1 MRKYVLGSLLVLLCS
16 CASHAKFEVEPLLD
30 YCEGQVEKSLSCLGD
45 TTQMPRNI
53 LSGKNERAW
62 NCTSI
67 YDWTS
72 GFWPGILWYAY
83 EYSQDAEIKRQA
95 ERYSSALYPVLDR
108 KPDNHDLGFMMYC
121 SLGNAYRLTGER
133 KYKEMLLRA
142 ADSLAVLFDER
153 VGTIH
158 SWPGMRQQ
166 KGWPHN
172 TIIDNMLNLE
182 LLFWAARNG
191 GDKKLYDMAFSHAE
205 VTANNQF
212 RDDYSTCHVVVY
224 DTIDGKRISQ
234 LTHQGYADGS
244 LWARGQAWAIYGF
257 TMCYR
262 ETGNAAFLEVAQK
275 AADTYL
281 KRLPMDYVPYW
292 DFDAPGIPDEPKDA
306 SAAAVVASGLLELSS
321 YVGDREKADRYFDA
335 AVKML
340 ESLSSPAYLSGEANN
355 AFLLHS
361 TGHKPHGSEI
371 DASIIYADYYY
382 IEALIR
388 LSRINHNRKVVES

>member
-1 MRKYVLGSLLVLLCS
+1 MKRYVLGSLFVLFCS
-16 CASHAKFEVEPLLD
+16 CSSHSKFEVEPLLD
-30 YCEGQVEKSLSCLGD
+30 YCGGQIEKSLNSLDD

-53 LSGKNERAW
+53 LSDKDERKW

-83 EYSQDAEIKRQA
+83 EYSHDAEIKKQA
-95 ERYSSALYPVLDR
+95 ERYSSALYPVLDH
-108 KPDNHDLGFMMYC
+108 KPGNHDLGFMMYC
-121 SLGNAYRLTGER
+121 SLGNAYRLTGEQ

-142 ADSLAVLFDER
+142 ADSLATLFDER

-182 LLFWAARNG
+182 LLFWAAKNG
-191 GDKKLYDMAFSHAE
+191 GDKRLYDIAFSHAE
-205 VTANNQF
+205 VTVNNQF

-224 DTIDGKRISQ
+224 DTLSGKRISQ
-234 LTHQGYADGS
+234 LTHQGYADES

-262 ETGNAAFLEVAQK
+262 ETGNVVFLDVAQK
-275 AADTYL
+275 ATDTYL
-281 KRLPMDYVPYW
+281 QRLPADYIPYW
-292 DFDAPGIPDEPKDA
+292 DFDAPGIPEEPRDA
-306 SAAAVVASGLLELSS
+306 SAAAVVASGLLELRS
-321 YVGDREKADRYFDA
+321 YIKDKKKAGQYFDA
-335 AVKML
+335 AIKML
-340 ESLSSPAYLSGEANN
+340 EALSSPAYLSGEVNN

-388 LSRINHNRKVVES
+388 LNRINNNCKVVG

>member
-1 MRKYVLGSLLVLLCS
+1 MKRYVLGSLFVLFCS
-16 CASHAKFEVEPLLD
+16 CSSHSKFEVEPLLD
-30 YCEGQVEKSLSCLGD
+30 YCEGQIEKSLNCLDD
-45 TTQMPRNI
+45 TTRMPRNI
-53 LSGKNERAW
+53 LSDKDERKW

-83 EYSQDAEIKRQA
+83 EYSHDAGIKKQA
-95 ERYSSALYPVLDR
+95 ERYSSALYPVLDH
-108 KPDNHDLGFMMYC
+108 KPGNHDLGFMMYC
-121 SLGNAYRLTGER
+121 SLGNAYRLTGEQ

-142 ADSLAVLFDER
+142 ADSLATLFDER

-182 LLFWAARNG
+182 LLFWAAKNG
-191 GDKKLYDMAFSHAE
+191 GNKRLYDIAFSHAE

-224 DTIDGKRISQ
+224 DTLSGQRISQ
-234 LTHQGYADGS
+234 LTHQGYEDES
-244 LWARGQAWAIYGF
+244 LWARGQAWAIYSF

-262 ETGNAAFLEVAQK
+262 ETGNVAFLDVAQK
-275 AADTYL
+275 ATDIYL
-281 KRLPMDYVPYW
+281 QRLPADYIPYW
-292 DFDAPGIPDEPKDA
+292 DFDAPGIPEEPRDA

-321 YVGDREKADRYFDA
+321 YIKDKKKAGHYFDA
-335 AVKML
+335 AIKML
-340 ESLSSPAYLSGEANN
+340 EALSSPAYLSGEVNN

-388 LSRINHNRKVVES
+388 LNRINNNCKVVG

>member
-1 MRKYVLGSLLVLLCS
+1 MKRYVLGSLFVLLCS
-16 CASHAKFEVEPLLD
+16 CSSHSKFEVEPLLD
-30 YCEGQVEKSLSCLGD
+30 YCEGQIEKSLNCLDD
-45 TTQMPRNI
+45 TTRMPRNI
-53 LSGKNERAW
+53 LSDKDERKW

-83 EYSQDAEIKRQA
+83 EYSHDAGIKKQA
-95 ERYSSALYPVLDR
+95 ERYSSALYPVLDH
-108 KPDNHDLGFMMYC
+108 KPGNHDLGFMMYC
-121 SLGNAYRLTGER
+121 SLGNAYRLTGEQ

-142 ADSLAVLFDER
+142 ADSLATLFDER

-182 LLFWAARNG
+182 LLFWAAKNE
-191 GDKKLYDMAFSHAE
+191 GDKRLYDIAFSHAE

-224 DTIDGKRISQ
+224 DTLSGKRISQ
-234 LTHQGYADGS
+234 LTHQGYADES

-262 ETGNAAFLEVAQK
+262 ETGNVTFLDVAQK
-275 AADTYL
+275 ATDTYL
-281 KRLPMDYVPYW
+281 QRLPADYIPYW
-292 DFDAPGIPDEPKDA
+292 DFDAPGIPEEPRDA

-321 YVGDREKADRYFDA
+321 YIKDKKKAGHYFDA
-335 AVKML
+335 AIKML
-340 ESLSSPAYLSGEANN
+340 EALSSPAYLSGEVNN

-388 LSRINHNRKVVES
+388 LNRINNNCKVVG

>member
-1 MRKYVLGSLLVLLCS
+1 MKKYVLGGLLVLLCS
-16 CASHAKFEVEPLLD
+16 CTSHPKFEVEPLLR
-30 YCEGQVEKSLSCLGD
+30 YCEGQIEKSLSSLDD

-53 LSGKNERAW
+53 LPDKGEHKW

-83 EYSQDAEIKRQA
+83 EYSHDVEIKKQA
-95 ERYSSALYPVLDR
+95 ERYSSALYPVLNR
-108 KPDNHDLGFMMYC
+108 RPDNHDLGFMMYC
-121 SLGNAYRLTGER
+121 SLGNAYRLTGEQ

-142 ADSLAVLFDER
+142 ADSLAILFDER

-191 GDKKLYDMAFSHAE
+191 GNKELYDIAFSHAK
-205 VTANNQF
+205 VTAGNQF

-224 DTIDGKRISQ
+224 DTISGKRISQ
-234 LTHQGYADGS
+234 LTHQGYADES

-262 ETGNAAFLEVAQK
+262 ETGNTAFLEIAQK
-275 AADTYL
+275 ATDTYL
-281 KRLPMDYVPYW
+281 QRLPIDYVPYW
-292 DFDAPGIPDEPKDA
+292 DFDAPGIPEEPKDA

-321 YVGDREKADRYFDA
+321 YIKDKEKADRYFDA
-335 AVKML
+335 AIRML
-340 ESLSSPAYLSGEANN
+340 ETLSSPAYLSGEVNN

-388 LSRINHNRKVVES
+388 LNRINNNCKVVE

>member
-1 MRKYVLGSLLVLLCS
+1 MKRYVLGSLFVLLCS
-16 CASHAKFEVEPLLD
+16 CSSHSKFEVEPLLD
-30 YCEGQVEKSLSCLGD
+30 YCGGQIEKSLNSLDD

-53 LSGKNERAW
+53 LSDKDERKW

-83 EYSQDAEIKRQA
+83 EYSHDAEIKKQA
-95 ERYSSALYPVLDR
+95 ERYSSALYPVLDH
-108 KPDNHDLGFMMYC
+108 KPGNHDLGFMMYC
-121 SLGNAYRLTGER
+121 SLGNAYRLTGEQ
-133 KYKEMLLRA
+133 KYKKMLLRA
-142 ADSLAVLFDER
+142 ADSLATLFDER

-182 LLFWAARNG
+182 LLFWAAKNG
-191 GDKKLYDMAFSHAE
+191 GNKRLYDIAFSHAE

-224 DTIDGKRISQ
+224 DTLSGKRISQ
-234 LTHQGYADGS
+234 LTHQGYADES

-262 ETGNAAFLEVAQK
+262 ETGNVVFLDVAQK
-275 AADTYL
+275 ATDTYL
-281 KRLPMDYVPYW
+281 QRLPADYIPYW
-292 DFDAPGIPDEPKDA
+292 DFDAPGIPEEPRDA
-306 SAAAVVASGLLELSS
+306 SAAAVVASGLLELSL
-321 YVGDREKADRYFDA
+321 YIKDKKKAEHYFDA
-335 AVKML
+335 AIKML
-340 ESLSSPAYLSGEANN
+340 EALSSPAYLSGEVNN

-371 DASIIYADYYY
+371 DASIIYADYY
-382 IEALIR
+382 
-388 LSRINHNRKVVES
+388 

>member
-1 MRKYVLGSLLVLLCS
+1 MKRYVLGSLFVLLCS
-16 CASHAKFEVEPLLD
+16 CSSHSKFEVEPLLD
-30 YCEGQVEKSLSCLGD
+30 YCGGQIEKSLNSLDD

-53 LSGKNERAW
+53 LSDKDERKW

-83 EYSQDAEIKRQA
+83 EYSHDAEIKKQA
-95 ERYSSALYPVLDR
+95 ERYSSALYPVLDH
-108 KPDNHDLGFMMYC
+108 KPGNHDLGFMMYC
-121 SLGNAYRLTGER
+121 SLGNAYRLTGEQ
-133 KYKEMLLRA
+133 KYKKMLLRA
-142 ADSLAVLFDER
+142 ADSLATLFDER

-182 LLFWAARNG
+182 LLFWAAKNG
-191 GDKKLYDMAFSHAE
+191 GNKRLYDIAFSHAE

-212 RDDYSTCHVVVY
+212 RDDYSTYHVVVY
-224 DTIDGKRISQ
+224 DTLSGKRISQ
-234 LTHQGYADGS
+234 LTHQGYADES

-262 ETGNAAFLEVAQK
+262 ETGNVVFLDVAQK
-275 AADTYL
+275 ATDTYL
-281 KRLPMDYVPYW
+281 QRLPADYIPYW
-292 DFDAPGIPDEPKDA
+292 DFDAPGIPEEPRDA
-306 SAAAVVASGLLELSS
+306 SAAAVVASGLLELSL
-321 YVGDREKADRYFDA
+321 YIKDKKKAEHYFDA
-335 AVKML
+335 AIKML
-340 ESLSSPAYLSGEANN
+340 EALSSPAYLSGEVNN

-388 LSRINHNRKVVES
+388 LNRINNNCKVVG

>member
-1 MRKYVLGSLLVLLCS
+1 MKRYVLGSLFVLLCS
-16 CASHAKFEVEPLLD
+16 CSSHSKFEVEPLLD
-30 YCEGQVEKSLSCLGD
+30 YCGGQIEKSLNSLDD

-53 LSGKNERAW
+53 LSDKDERKW

-83 EYSQDAEIKRQA
+83 EYSHDAEIKKQA
-95 ERYSSALYPVLDR
+95 ERYSSALYPVLDH
-108 KPDNHDLGFMMYC
+108 KPGNHDLGFMMYC
-121 SLGNAYRLTGER
+121 SLGNAYRLTGEQ
-133 KYKEMLLRA
+133 KYKKMLLRA
-142 ADSLAVLFDER
+142 ADSLATLFDER

-182 LLFWAARNG
+182 LLFWAAKNG
-191 GDKKLYDMAFSHAE
+191 GNKRLYDIAFSHAE

-224 DTIDGKRISQ
+224 DMLSGKRISQ
-234 LTHQGYADGS
+234 LTHQGYADES

-262 ETGNAAFLEVAQK
+262 ETGNVVFLDVAQK
-275 AADTYL
+275 ATDTYL
-281 KRLPMDYVPYW
+281 QRLPADYIPYW
-292 DFDAPGIPDEPKDA
+292 DFDAPGIPEEPRDA
-306 SAAAVVASGLLELSS
+306 SAAAVVASGLLELSL
-321 YVGDREKADRYFDA
+321 YIKDKKKAEHYFDA
-335 AVKML
+335 AIKML
-340 ESLSSPAYLSGEANN
+340 EALSSPAYLSGEVNN

-388 LSRINHNRKVVES
+388 LNRINNNCKVVG

>member
-1 MRKYVLGSLLVLLCS
+1 MKRYVLGSLFVLFCS
-16 CASHAKFEVEPLLD
+16 CSSHSKFEVEPLLD
-30 YCEGQVEKSLSCLGD
+30 YCEGQIEKSLNSLDD

-53 LSGKNERAW
+53 LFDKDERKW

-83 EYSQDAEIKRQA
+83 EYSHDAEIKKQA
-95 ERYSSALYPVLDR
+95 ERYSSALYPVLDH
-108 KPDNHDLGFMMYC
+108 KPGNHDLGFMMYC
-121 SLGNAYRLTGER
+121 SLGNAYRLTGEQ

-142 ADSLAVLFDER
+142 ADSLATLFNER

-182 LLFWAARNG
+182 LLFWAAKNG
-191 GDKKLYDMAFSHAE
+191 GDKRLYDIAFSHAE
-205 VTANNQF
+205 VTVNNQF

-224 DTIDGKRISQ
+224 DTLSGKRISQ
-234 LTHQGYADGS
+234 LTHQGYADES

-262 ETGNAAFLEVAQK
+262 ETGKVAFLDVAQK
-275 AADTYL
+275 ATDTYL
-281 KRLPMDYVPYW
+281 QRLPADYIPYW
-292 DFDAPGIPDEPKDA
+292 DFDAPGIPEEPRDA
-306 SAAAVVASGLLELSS
+306 SAAAVVASGLLELRS
-321 YVGDREKADRYFDA
+321 YIKDKKKAGQYFDA
-335 AVKML
+335 AIKML
-340 ESLSSPAYLSGEANN
+340 EALSSPAYLSGEVNN

-388 LSRINHNRKVVES
+388 LNRINNNCKVVG

>member
-1 MRKYVLGSLLVLLCS
+1 MKRYVLGSLFVLLCS
-16 CASHAKFEVEPLLD
+16 CSSHSKFEVEPLLD
-30 YCEGQVEKSLSCLGD
+30 YCGGQIEKSLNSLD
-45 TTQMPRNI
+45 DITQMPRNI
-53 LSGKNERAW
+53 LSDKDERKW

-83 EYSQDAEIKRQA
+83 EYSHDAEIKKQA
-95 ERYSSALYPVLDR
+95 ERYSSALYPVLDH
-108 KPDNHDLGFMMYC
+108 KPGNHDLGFMMYC
-121 SLGNAYRLTGER
+121 SLGNAYRLTGEQ
-133 KYKEMLLRA
+133 KYKKMLLRA
-142 ADSLAVLFDER
+142 ADSLATLFDER

-182 LLFWAARNG
+182 LLFWAAKNG
-191 GDKKLYDMAFSHAE
+191 GNKRLYDIAFSHAE

-224 DTIDGKRISQ
+224 DTLSGKRISQ
-234 LTHQGYADGS
+234 LTHQGYADES

-262 ETGNAAFLEVAQK
+262 ETGNVVFLDVAQK
-275 AADTYL
+275 ATDTYL
-281 KRLPMDYVPYW
+281 QRLPADYIPYW
-292 DFDAPGIPDEPKDA
+292 DFDAPGIPEEPRDA
-306 SAAAVVASGLLELSS
+306 SAAAVVASGLLELSL
-321 YVGDREKADRYFDA
+321 YIKDKKKAEHYFDA
-335 AVKML
+335 AIKML
-340 ESLSSPAYLSGEANN
+340 EALSSPAYLSGEVNN

-388 LSRINHNRKVVES
+388 LNRINNNCKVVG

>member
-1 MRKYVLGSLLVLLCS
+1 MKRYVLGSLFVLFCS
-16 CASHAKFEVEPLLD
+16 CSSHSKFEVEPLLD
-30 YCEGQVEKSLSCLGD
+30 YCEGQIEKSLNSLDD

-53 LSGKNERAW
+53 LSDKDERKW

-83 EYSQDAEIKRQA
+83 EYSHDAEIKKQA
-95 ERYSSALYPVLDR
+95 ERYSSALYPVLGH
-108 KPDNHDLGFMMYC
+108 KPGNHDLGFMMYC
-121 SLGNAYRLTGER
+121 SLGNAYRLTGEQ

-142 ADSLAVLFDER
+142 ADSLATLFDER

-182 LLFWAARNG
+182 LLFWAAKNG
-191 GDKKLYDMAFSHAE
+191 GDKRLYDIAFSHAE

-224 DTIDGKRISQ
+224 DTLSGKRISQ
-234 LTHQGYADGS
+234 LTHQGYADES

-262 ETGNAAFLEVAQK
+262 ETGNVVFLDVAQK
-275 AADTYL
+275 ATDTYL
-281 KRLPMDYVPYW
+281 QRLPADYIPYW
-292 DFDAPGIPDEPKDA
+292 DFDAPGIPEEPRDA

-321 YVGDREKADRYFDA
+321 YIKDKKKAGHYFDA
-335 AVKML
+335 AIKML
-340 ESLSSPAYLSGEANN
+340 EALSSPAYLSGEVNN

-388 LSRINHNRKVVES
+388 LNRINNNCKVVG